1 MENQSR
7 DEIHQ
12 QHRTGE
18 SLIMDDEKSTSS
30 WRTLS
35 LAVERLE
42 RQYGRRVLRLATAV
56 GLVLVGAVFA
66 TLGMV
71 ILLSENRPKA
81 PVIEAPGLVEFEL
94 PAELDIPDG
103 PQGDAIRHGLE
114 IFTKTGLNAAQY
126 VGSDLSCSNCHL
138 DAGRRAHSSPMWAA
152 WVLYP
157 SYRKKNQSINTMED
171 RISGCFVYSMNA
183 QYSASGVPPP
193 PGSDIYRDL
202 QAYFYWLA
210 QEAPTGR
217 RMTGA
222 GYPTPPRPVG
232 GYDHTRGAAV
242 YEQYCSACHGA
253 DGGGQRNA
261 DGSVAIPPVWGDRSY
276 NWGAGMARVDLAA
289 GFIKANMPLGQEN
302 TLTDQEAWDVAAFID
317 SHERPKDPRQKGTIA
332 DNARLNFADQDSY
345 YGKVVNGVVLGTGS
359 RGQ

>member
-1 MENQSR
+1 MGNERSAR
-7 DEIHQ
+7 
-12 QHRTGE
+12 
-18 SLIMDDEKSTSS
+18 S
-30 WRTLS
+30 WRALS
-35 LAVERLE
+35 LAVEKLE
-42 RQYGRRVLRLATAV
+42 SQYGRRVVRWGTGV
-56 GLVLVGAVFA
+56 GLILIGAVFA

-71 ILLSENRPKA
+71 MLFSGNRPNSPAIAAQSA
-81 PVIEAPGLVEFEL
+81 PEFEL
-94 PAELDIPDG
+94 PAETEIPDG
-103 PQGDAIRHGLE
+103 PEGDAIRRGLE
-114 IFTKTGLNAAQY
+114 IFTKTGLNASRH

-138 DAGRRAHSSPMWAA
+138 DKGRRADSSPMWAA

-183 QYSASGVPPP
+183 QYSPSGEPPP

-210 QEAPTGR
+210 QDAPTGR
-217 RMTGA
+217 KMAGA
-222 GYPTPPRPVG
+222 GYPTPPRPAG
-232 GYDHTRGAAV
+232 GYDPTRGAAV

-253 DGGGQRNA
+253 DGGGQRNS

-289 GFIKANMPLGQEN
+289 GFIQANMPLGQEN

-317 SHERPKDPRQKGTIA
+317 SHERPKDPRQTGTVA

-345 YGKVVNGVVLGTGS
+345 YGKVINGVVLGTGS
-359 RGQ
+359 QSQ